1 MPTINE
7 IIGGSSK
14 PAGGTVND
22 IMQGQQPQEEP
33 STLSR
38 LMEYMR
44 THTITGG
51 PVAPQGNV
59 DWRTIPSAGRNIL
72 EALPKMG
79 AALDA
84 WEREHIPGYKSA
96 MEWLSSGDPTGL
108 AEGYTDQPLTNEQ
121 IETGPGSL
129 GWGMSQLGVSP
140 ETQKSVT
147 QHQPQNPSEQLA
159 MGAME
164 FAPNLVGG
172 GAPLATKLLTRIAG
186 PMAAMEGV
194 GSAAGAI
201 SPALET
207 PARFVT
213 AVLTGGRR
221 TGPTRELA
229 DAVSTLGST
238 EGGVA
243 ALSRMLRESGMG
255 DAEIRAKLADLGLD
269 ANLMD
274 VNPAALQAGGQIY
287 AKGGTGRNILHEEL
301 TARDVGT
308 QARTQTDLRQSLG
321 PEVNETA
328 QLEALQQRLR
338 DLGQEQRQTHT
349 AQMQPADL
357 TSIVDDIDVRLGTEK
372 SPEVRRALEQVRAN
386 LHVRKTAP
394 NQPDVT
400 EVASEPILSARQAI
414 DEVLYD
420 AKTGQLKEGLGRK
433 TVQAL
438 TDLRA
443 KINEQLDTANPTLR
457 AKDVE
462 IEQAAKD
469 QQAYETGRSEVI
481 TTGRKTLSPEEFAG
495 VWNNMASSERAQV
508 QAGLTRTIDQM
519 VGLKANDRVAL
530 KQAIV
535 GEGKWNHQKIATI
548 IGEEN
553 AANLVRT
560 LQREATFQDTLNR
573 VTRNSETA
581 GRQSDIGL
589 GEHPGTGAMRK
600 GMALTAA
607 GGLLA
612 GPWAALVGAPLAVV
626 DRALSAGGE
635 GLMAGRRAELAKL
648 LASGHTDQ
656 ILKAIELLRQ
666 TGLKPP
672 SPSAAS
678 AASQQE
684 ERR

>member
-1 MPTINE
+1 
-7 IIGGSSK
+7 
-14 PAGGTVND
+14 
-22 IMQGQQPQEEP
+22 
-33 STLSR
+33 
-38 LMEYMR
+38 
-44 THTITGG
+44 
-51 PVAPQGNV
+51 
-59 DWRTIPSAGRNIL
+59 
-72 EALPKMG
+72 
-79 AALDA
+79 
-84 WEREHIPGYKSA
+84 
-96 MEWLSSGDPTGL
+96 
-108 AEGYTDQPLTNEQ
+108 
-121 IETGPGSL
+121 
-129 GWGMSQLGVSP
+129 
-140 ETQKSVT
+140 
-147 QHQPQNPSEQLA
+147 
-159 MGAME
+159 
-164 FAPNLVGG
+164 
-172 GAPLATKLLTRIAG
+172 
-186 PMAAMEGV
+186 
-194 GSAAGAI
+194 
-201 SPALET
+201 
-207 PARFVT
+207 
-213 AVLTGGRR
+213 
-221 TGPTRELA
+221 
-229 DAVSTLGST
+229 VSTLGST

-255 DAEIRAKLADLGLD
+255 DAEIRAKLGDLGLD

-301 TARDVGT
+301 TARDAGT

-328 QLEALQQRLR
+328 QLDALQQRLS
-338 DLGQEQRQTHT
+338 DLATEQRQTHG
-349 AQMQPADL
+349 AQTQPADL
-357 TSIVDDIDVRLGTEK
+357 QPIIDSIDARLGVEK
-372 SPEVRRALEQVRAN
+372 SPTVRRALEQVRAN
-386 LHVRKTAP
+386 LHVKKTAP
-394 NQPDVT
+394 NQPDQL
-400 EVASEPILSARQAI
+400 EVGSEPILSARQAI
-414 DEVLYD
+414 SEALYD
-420 AKTGQLKEGLGRK
+420 ANGQVKAGIGRKEEQALKEVYAEINK
-433 TVQAL
+433 AL
-438 TDLRA
+438 DP
-443 KINEQLDTANPTLR
+443 ANPTLR

-495 VWNNMASSERAQV
+495 VWNDMAASERAQV

-589 GEHPGTGAMRK
+589 GEHPGTGAVRK

-635 GLMAGRRAELAKL
+635 GMMAGRRAELAKL

-656 ILKAIELLRQ
+656 ILRAIELLRQ

-672 SPSAAS
+672 VSPATA
-678 AASQQE
+678 AASQKE
-684 ERR
+684 DRR